1 MQTLPIKYQMECSM
15 LFVARNSDGKIC
27 DIHPMPLG
35 EAREGMPADHPEVLQ
50 FIHERW
56 RANELNE
63 LDRDFVRVIED
74 TIELL
79 IAKDLI
85 LFTELPSKV
94 QEKLLRRK
102 EVRQQRHYE
111 GSFGA
116 GGDDI
121 IPI

>member
-1 MQTLPIKYQMECSM
+1 MGM
-15 LFVARNSDGKIC
+15 LYVARDSKGNIC
-27 DIHPMPLG
+27 EAHPVPLG
-35 EAREGMPADHPEVLQ
+35 DASEALPADHPDVLQ

-56 RANELNE
+56 RQNELHE

-85 LFTELPSKV
+85 MFTDLPPKV

-102 EVRQQRHYE
+102 EVRQLKHYE
-111 GSFGA
+111 GHFGT

-121 IPI
+121 IPL

>member
-1 MQTLPIKYQMECSM
+1 M
-15 LFVARNSDGKIC
+15 LYVARDEAGRIVEL
-27 DIHPMPLG
+27 HPTPVGNAQESL
-35 EAREGMPADHPEVLQ
+35 PADNAEVLQ

-56 RANELNE
+56 RENELTQ

-85 LFTELPSKV
+85 LFTDLPAKV

-102 EVRQQRHYE
+102 EVRQRTAYDGQL
-111 GSFGA
+111 GA

-121 IPI
+121 IPL

>member
-1 MQTLPIKYQMECSM
+1 M
-15 LFVARNSDGKIC
+15 LYVVRDGEGRITEL
-27 DIHPMPLG
+27 HPMPLG
-35 EAREGMPADHPEVLQ
+35 NANEALPADHPEVLQ

-56 RANELNE
+56 RQNELDA

-85 LFTELPSKV
+85 LFTDLPAKV

-102 EVRQQRHYE
+102 EVRQLKHYSGNF
-111 GSFGA
+111 GS

-121 IPI
+121 IPL

>member
-1 MQTLPIKYQMECSM
+1 M
-15 LFVARNSDGKIC
+15 LYVARDGEGRIREM
-27 DIHPMPLG
+27 HPMPVG
-35 EAREGMPADHPEVLQ
+35 NAKEALPADNAEVLQ

-56 RANELNE
+56 RQNELDA

-79 IAKDLI
+79 IAKDVI
-85 LFTELPSKV
+85 LFTDLPPKV

-102 EVRQQRHYE
+102 EVRQLRHYE
-111 GSFGA
+111 GNFGT

>member
-1 MQTLPIKYQMECSM
+1 M
-15 LFVARNSDGKIC
+15 LYVARDGDGRIC
-27 DIHPMPLG
+27 DLHPMPLG
-35 EAREGMPADHPEVLQ
+35 DAKEALPADNAEVLQ

-56 RANELNE
+56 RQNELDS

-79 IAKDLI
+79 MAKNLI
-85 LFTELPSKV
+85 LFTDLPPKV

-102 EVRQQRHYE
+102 EVRQQRYYAGNF
-111 GSFGA
+111 GS

-121 IPI
+121 IPL

>member
-1 MQTLPIKYQMECSM
+1 M
-15 LFVARNSDGKIC
+15 LYVARDGSGRIVEL
-27 DIHPMPLG
+27 HPMPLG
-35 EAREGMPADHPEVLQ
+35 GAQEPLPADNPEVLQ

-56 RANELNE
+56 RQNELTQ

-85 LFTELPSKV
+85 MFTDLPPKV

-102 EVRQQRHYE
+102 EVREQTHYSGNI
-111 GSFGA
+111 GS

>member
-1 MQTLPIKYQMECSM
+1 M
-15 LFVARNSDGKIC
+15 LYVERNGDGKIC
-27 DIHPMPLG
+27 EMHPTPTGKAG
-35 EAREGMPADHPEVLQ
+35 EALPADHPEVLQ

-56 RANELNE
+56 RQNELHE

-85 LFTELPSKV
+85 MFTDLPPKV

-102 EVRQQRHYE
+102 EVRELTDYSASM
-111 GSFGA
+111 GS
-116 GGDDI
+116 GGDDV

>member
-1 MQTLPIKYQMECSM
+1 M
-15 LFVARNSDGKIC
+15 LYVARNSDGVIC
-27 DIHPMPLG
+27 EVHSMPLG
-35 EAREGMPADHPEVLQ
+35 DAQEAVPADHAEALQ

-56 RANELNE
+56 RQNELNE

-79 IAKDLI
+79 IAKDVI
-85 LFTELPSKV
+85 LFTDLPPKV

-102 EVRQQRHYE
+102 EIRQKKHYQ
-111 GSFGA
+111 GHFGA

>member
-1 MQTLPIKYQMECSM
+1 MIY
-15 LFVARNSDGKIC
+15 VARDGAGNIC
-27 DIHPMPLG
+27 ELHPAPQG
-35 EAREGMPADHPEVLQ
+35 DVSEGLPADHPEVLQ

-56 RANELNE
+56 RQNELHE

-85 LFTELPSKV
+85 MFTDLPPKV
-94 QEKLLRRK
+94 QEKLMRRK
-102 EVRQQRHYE
+102 EVRQTRHYE
-111 GSFGA
+111 GPFGK

-121 IPI
+121 IPL

>member
-1 MQTLPIKYQMECSM
+1 MDM
-15 LFVARNSDGKIC
+15 LYVARDSEGRISEL
-27 DIHPMPLG
+27 HPMPLDNVR
-35 EAREGMPADHPEVLQ
+35 EALPADHPEVLQ

-56 RANELNE
+56 RQNELHE

-85 LFTELPSKV
+85 LFTDLPAKV

-102 EVRQQRHYE
+102 EVRQSRHFE
-111 GSFGA
+111 GNFGS

-121 IPI
+121 IPL

>member
-1 MQTLPIKYQMECSM
+1 
-15 LFVARNSDGKIC
+15 
-27 DIHPMPLG
+27 MPLG
-35 EAREGMPADHPEVLQ
+35 EAREAMSADNPEVLQ

-56 RANELNE
+56 RQNELDV

-85 LFTELPSKV
+85 LFTDLPPKV
-94 QEKLLRRK
+94 QDKLMRRK
-102 EVRQQRHYE
+102 EVRQLKQFE
-111 GSFGA
+111 GNFGA

-121 IPI
+121 IPL

>member
-1 MQTLPIKYQMECSM
+1 M
-15 LFVARNSDGKIC
+15 LYVARDSAGQIC
-27 DIHPMPLG
+27 ELHPMPVG
-35 EAREGMPADHPEVLQ
+35 AAQEAVTADNPDVLQ

-56 RANELNE
+56 RESQLTE

-85 LFTELPSKV
+85 LFTDLPPKV

-102 EVRQQRHYE
+102 EVRELTHYE
-111 GSFGA
+111 GTMGS
-116 GGDDI
+116 GGDDL
-121 IPI
+121 IPL

>member
-1 MQTLPIKYQMECSM
+1 M
-15 LFVARNSDGKIC
+15 LYVARDGNGTIC
-27 DIHPMPLG
+27 EMHPTPTGNAG
-35 EAREGMPADHPEVLQ
+35 EALPADHPEVLQ

-56 RANELNE
+56 RQNELHE

-85 LFTELPSKV
+85 MFTDLPPKV

-102 EVRQQRHYE
+102 EVRQSRHYE
-111 GSFGA
+111 GLIGT

-121 IPI
+121 IPL